1 MAVRKI
7 SGKHHSSCY
16 PCMKD
21 VETFQNSERPHDQ
34 CKVFVIFIRSNSL
47 LPYNLLGPNH
57 ISGVMVS
64 LLASIAVD
72 HGFDLQSSPTI

>member
-1 MAVRKI
+1 MADRKI
-7 SGKHHSSCY
+7 SEKHHSSYY

-21 VETFQNSERPHDQ
+21 VESFQNLERPHDQ

-57 ISGVMVS
+57 IGGVMVS

-72 HGFDLQSSPTI
+72 HGFELQSL